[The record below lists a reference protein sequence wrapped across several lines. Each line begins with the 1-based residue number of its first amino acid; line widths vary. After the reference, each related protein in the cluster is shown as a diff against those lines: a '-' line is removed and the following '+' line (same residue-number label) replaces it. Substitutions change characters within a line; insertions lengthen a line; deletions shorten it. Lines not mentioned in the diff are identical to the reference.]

1 MTKDQTLQDI
11 DLLILGSGIA
21 GLTCA
26 LVADELGLRALVVEK
41 EPLIGGAS
49 AYSEA
54 MVWVPG
60 SRQAQAA
67 EVRDTPEAAVRYL
80 VGAAAPH
87 ADLPRIEAY
96 VRTAAEALAFLEDH
110 APVRYELTR
119 GSVDYQQDLPGASC
133 GARALTPLPF
143 DGRGLGGRLRDLRWP
158 LATTMI
164 FGSMSVS
171 GPNLPHFYRV
181 GRSIRSTAIVAGLFL
196 RFLSDR
202 LRGYG
207 RGTVLTGGNGVLGAL
222 VQALDERRVPILTS
236 ARVESLSQLGGR
248 VEGVRLS
255 WRGASYEVRAR
266 AGVVLACGG
275 YAHSPERTA
284 RTHPHVATGKAHHS
298 LVPAGNVGDGL
309 ALAESAGGYLNDA
322 LQHPAAWAPTSLVP
336 VGAARVPF
344 PHFGDR
350 AKPGVMA
357 VDRRGRRFANEATS
371 YHRFVPAMIAAADGD
386 AEVEA
391 FLLADH
397 RAIRRYGLGV
407 VPPFPGRIGPHL
419 RSGYLTR
426 GRIWPEL
433 AAQLGLPASALTD
446 TIEHYNAAA
455 RRGLDPQFH
464 KGEDVYARSN
474 GDPAHTPN
482 PNVGPLDTP
491 PYYAVRLVPGD
502 LGTFAGIATD
512 VDGRVVRRD
521 GSPVPGLYAIGSD
534 AASAFGGAYPAAGIN
549 VGPAL
554 TFAYRTA
561 RHARQATGVTAPSTA
576 PMVTT

>member
-1 MTKDQTLQDI
+1 
-11 DLLILGSGIA
+11 
-21 GLTCA
+21 
-26 LVADELGLRALVVEK
+26 
-41 EPLIGGAS
+41 
-49 AYSEA
+49 
-54 MVWVPG
+54 
-60 SRQAQAA
+60 
-67 EVRDTPEAAVRYL
+67 
-80 VGAAAPH
+80 
-87 ADLPRIEAY
+87 
-96 VRTAAEALAFLEDH
+96 
-110 APVRYELTR
+110 
-119 GSVDYQQDLPGASC
+119 
-133 GARALTPLPF
+133 
-143 DGRGLGGRLRDLRWP
+143 
-158 LATTMI
+158 
-164 FGSMSVS
+164 
-171 GPNLPHFYRV
+171 
-181 GRSIRSTAIVAGLFL
+181 
-196 RFLSDR
+196 
-202 LRGYG
+202 
-207 RGTVLTGGNGVLGAL
+207 
-222 VQALDERRVPILTS
+222 
-236 ARVESLSQLGGR
+236 
-248 VEGVRLS
+248 
-255 WRGASYEVRAR
+255 
-266 AGVVLACGG
+266 
-275 YAHSPERTA
+275 
-284 RTHPHVATGKAHHS
+284 
-298 LVPAGNVGDGL
+298 
-309 ALAESAGGYLNDA
+309 
-322 LQHPAAWAPTSLVP
+322 VP

-350 AKPGVMA
+350 AKPGVIA

-426 GRIWPEL
+426 GRSWPEL

-446 TIEHYNAAA
+446 TIAHYNAAA

-464 KGEDVYARSN
+464 KGEDVYARSS